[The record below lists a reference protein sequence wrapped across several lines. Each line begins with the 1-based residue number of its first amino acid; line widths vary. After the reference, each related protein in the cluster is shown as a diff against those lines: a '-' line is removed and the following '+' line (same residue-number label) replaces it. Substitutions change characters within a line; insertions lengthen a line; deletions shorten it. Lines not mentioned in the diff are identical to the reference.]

1 MRFFWLI
8 FVIITFNSS
17 ASYAQEII
25 VDASTGLLIPP
36 LYTLPIVLLDVP
48 EIPTYVPAPKD
59 CVQAVTLLT
68 GEKTRCDGRLLPP
81 ARLYTLIE
89 QERRQ
94 GLMLDAVRASEER
107 SESDRT
113 YAEQHY
119 ATAFTLAVNLIEAK
133 AIETARADKAEMKL
147 QKSRRRGPG
156 VFFAGVG
163 VGAVL
168 VGVLTGVIVLGTR

>member
-1 MRFFWLI
+1 MRASLFILVLLAF
-8 FVIITFNSS
+8 TPCT
-17 ASYAQEII
+17 SYAQEII
-25 VDASTGLLIPP
+25 VDASTGLLVPP
-36 LYTLPIVLLDVP
+36 LYTAPIVLLNVP
-48 EIPTYVPAPKD
+48 EIPTYVPAARD
-59 CVQAVTLLT
+59 CTQAVTLLT

-94 GLMLDAVRASEER
+94 GLMLDAVRANEER
-107 SESDRT
+107 SEADRT

-119 ATAFTLAVNLIEAK
+119 ATAFTLAVNLTAAK

-156 VFFAGVG
+156 VFFAGAG

-168 VGVLTGVIVLGTR
+168 VGVLAGVIVLGTR